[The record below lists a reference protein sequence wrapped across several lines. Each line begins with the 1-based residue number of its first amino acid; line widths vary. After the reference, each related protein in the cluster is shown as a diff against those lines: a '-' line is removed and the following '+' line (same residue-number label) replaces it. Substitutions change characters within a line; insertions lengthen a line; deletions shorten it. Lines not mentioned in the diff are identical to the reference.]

1 MPMFLRCCA
10 VLLPAVLLSA
20 CTFFPVKTAEKKE
33 TAATSV
39 PVHKPEPVKMPD
51 SGFFAPYETPV
62 DDPVQ
67 FFFPHGQNG
76 PMVFAGDTL
85 IRAASWTRGD
95 GIEFFSLK
103 DGAPAY
109 TGGLISAGYVMDM
122 LCVREKFLYLATD
135 YSVLSATGWQ
145 QGKPVILENHLISF
159 PAGGVRKLATDGT
172 FLYANTRDGIRVYR
186 IMPDGRLL
194 YERVLNESKPL
205 TAMAATPDGTLY
217 CVNKV
222 SPNTLLKFRKGET
235 EPRRELLAFRIEG
248 IYSDGKSCF
257 LLNRNRLFCAETKK
271 ELPLNGEKI
280 IHVIPRGDRNSLE
293 LITENAGKIFSK
305 FLSGGKVVPLPAF
318 LNTNWNGHLAGSGKY
333 LARSAQWIQVLDRT
347 GKVLQIPMVHG
358 EAPVVICKP
367 YVYSIDRQGKNYV
380 LYGFNT
386 EKIQNRDMLPD
397 LTFSWQAVPGPA
409 FRYDIV
415 IPPFAFYNWKD
426 KYLFAP
432 EALLDI
438 SDPSAPQLRAN
449 IKGPAAC
456 IVEDSGKIYLAQGN
470 FLSVLDT
477 AKLPDVTPVQTFS
490 KSKAVPLWSDIAV
503 QGDLLYVN
511 GRNKLTVFR
520 IAGSELKELSTL
532 PLNGNSYKMIR
543 INNLLYFAPYGRNTP
558 FRIVDVKD
566 PSKPFIAAE
575 PEMHKG
581 ASVLGIKYEGG
592 KLYIA
597 DGRTITAYSLE
608 NPLAPKPV
616 STRSGPDKAMQGYNF
631 IDIRDGILAG
641 KKYPRFDI
649 WRVGK

>member
-1 MPMFLRCCA
+1 MPMFRRCCA
-10 VLLPAVLLSA
+10 SLILTALLSA
-20 CTFFPVKTAEKKE
+20 CSSLP
-33 TAATSV
+33 
-39 PVHKPEPVKMPD
+39 
-51 SGFFAPYETPV
+51 ETPA
-62 DDPVQ
+62 DAPAQ

-122 LCVREKFLYLATD
+122 LCVKEKFLYLATD
-135 YSVLSATGWQ
+135 YSLLSATGWQ
-145 QGKPVILENHLISF
+145 QGKPVVLENHLISF

-172 FLYANTRDGIRVYR
+172 FLYATTRDGIRIYR

-194 YERVLNESKPL
+194 FTRLLTEKSTV
-205 TAMAATPDGTLY
+205 TAMTATPDGVLFYVTKDAPDTLIRFLPDGIGPLQE
-217 CVNKV
+217 KV
-222 SPNTLLKFRKGET
+222 S
-235 EPRRELLAFRIEG
+235 FRIGG
-248 IYSDGKSCF
+248 IFSDGKNAF
-257 LLNRNRLFCAETKK
+257 LLNKNRLICAETKK
-271 ELPLNGEKI
+271 DLLPAGEKI
-280 IHVIPRGDRNSLE
+280 VRVIPRSARNSLE
-293 LITENAGKIFSK
+293 LITETAGEISRKS
-305 FLSGGKVVPLPAF
+305 LSSGELVPLQKLTTAD
-318 LNTNWNGHLAGSGKY
+318 WNGHLAGSGKY
-333 LARSAQWIQVLDRT
+333 LAQSAQWIRVLDRA

-367 YVYSIDRQGKNYV
+367 YVYSIDRQGRNYV

-386 EKIQNRDMLPD
+386 EKSQSPDMLPD
-397 LTFSWQAVPGPA
+397 LTLSWQAPKGPG

-426 KYLFAP
+426 QYLFAP

-438 SDPSAPQLRAN
+438 SDPAAPEVVAN

-470 FLSVLDT
+470 FLSVLDA

-511 GRNKLTVFR
+511 GRNKLTIFR
-520 IAGSELKELSTL
+520 IEGGDLKELSTL
-532 PLNGNSYKMIR
+532 PLDGNSYKMIR

-566 PSKPFIAAE
+566 PAKPFIAAE
-575 PEMHKG
+575 PEMHRG
-581 ASVLGIKYEGG
+581 ASILGIKYEDG

-608 NPLAPKPV
+608 DPLAPKPLIN
-616 STRSGPDKAMQGYNF
+616 RSGPDKAMQGYNF

-649 WRVGK
+649 WRIEE

>member
-1 MPMFLRCCA
+1 MPMFRRCCA
-10 VLLPAVLLSA
+10 SLILTALLSA
-20 CTFFPVKTAEKKE
+20 CSSLP
-33 TAATSV
+33 
-39 PVHKPEPVKMPD
+39 
-51 SGFFAPYETPV
+51 ETPA
-62 DDPVQ
+62 DAPAQ

-122 LCVREKFLYLATD
+122 LCVKEKFLYLATD
-135 YSVLSATGWQ
+135 YSLLSATGWQ
-145 QGKPVILENHLISF
+145 QGRPVVLENHLISF

-172 FLYANTRDGIRVYR
+172 ALYATTRDGIRIYR

-194 YERVLNESKPL
+194 FTRLLTEKSTV
-205 TAMAATPDGTLY
+205 TAMTATPDGVLFYVTKDAPDTLIRFLPDGIGPLQE
-217 CVNKV
+217 KV
-222 SPNTLLKFRKGET
+222 S
-235 EPRRELLAFRIEG
+235 FRIGG
-248 IYSDGKSCF
+248 IFSDGKNAF
-257 LLNRNRLFCAETKK
+257 LLNKNRLICAETKK
-271 ELPLNGEKI
+271 DLLPAGEKI
-280 IHVIPRGDRNSLE
+280 IRVIPRSDRNSLE
-293 LITENAGKIFSK
+293 LITETAGEISRKS
-305 FLSGGKVVPLPAF
+305 LSSGELVPLQKLTTAD
-318 LNTNWNGHLAGSGKY
+318 WNGHLAGSGKY
-333 LARSAQWIQVLDRT
+333 LAQSAQWIRVLDRT

-358 EAPVVICKP
+358 EAPVVICAP
-367 YVYSIDRQGKNYV
+367 YVYSIDRQGRNYV

-386 EKIQNRDMLPD
+386 EKSQSPDMLPD
-397 LTFSWQAVPGPA
+397 LTLSWQAPKGPG

-426 KYLFAP
+426 QYLFAP

-438 SDPSAPQLRAN
+438 SDPAAPEVVAN

-470 FLSVLDT
+470 FLSVLDA

-511 GRNKLTVFR
+511 GRNKLTIFR
-520 IAGSELKELSTL
+520 IEGGDLKELSTL
-532 PLNGNSYKMIR
+532 PLDGNSYKMIR
-543 INNLLYFAPYGRNTP
+543 IKNLLYFAPYGRNTP

-566 PSKPFIAAE
+566 PAKPFIAAE
-575 PEMHKG
+575 PEMHRG
-581 ASVLGIKYEGG
+581 ASILGIKYEDD

-608 NPLAPKPV
+608 DPLAPKPLI
-616 STRSGPDKAMQGYNF
+616 TRSGPDKAMQGYNF

-649 WRVGK
+649 WRIEE

>member
-1 MPMFLRCCA
+1 MMPMIRRFCA
-10 VLLPAVLLSA
+10 VLLLTVLLPA
-20 CTFFPVKTAEKKE
+20 CTFLP
-33 TAATSV
+33 
-39 PVHKPEPVKMPD
+39 
-51 SGFFAPYETPV
+51 ETPA
-62 DDPVQ
+62 DAPAQ

-76 PMVFAGDTL
+76 PIVFAGDTL

-122 LCVREKFLYLATD
+122 LCVRERFLYLATD
-135 YSVLSATGWQ
+135 YSILSATGWQ
-145 QGKPVILENHLISF
+145 QGRPIVLENHLISF
-159 PAGGVRKLATDGT
+159 PTGGVRKLATDGT
-172 FLYANTRDGIRVYR
+172 FLYANTRDGIRTYR
-186 IMPDGRLL
+186 MMPDGRLL
-194 YERVLNESKPL
+194 FTRLLTEKSTV
-205 TAMAATPDGTLY
+205 TAMTATPDGVLFYVTKDAPDTLIRFLPDGIGPLQE
-217 CVNKV
+217 KV
-222 SPNTLLKFRKGET
+222 S
-235 EPRRELLAFRIEG
+235 FRIGG
-248 IYSDGKSCF
+248 IFSDGKNAF
-257 LLNRNRLFCAETKK
+257 LLNKNRLICAETKK
-271 ELPLNGEKI
+271 DLLTEEEKI
-280 IHVIPRGDRNSLE
+280 VRVIPRGDRNSLE

-305 FLSGGKVVPLPAF
+305 SLSKGQVVMLRQLTTAD
-318 LNTNWNGHLAGSGKY
+318 WSGHLASGETY
-333 LARSAQWIQVLDRT
+333 LARSAQWIRILDRT
-347 GKVLQIPMVHG
+347 GKDLQIPMVHG
-358 EAPVVICKP
+358 EAPVVICAP
-367 YVYSIDRQGKNYV
+367 YVYSIDRQGKTYV

-386 EKIQNRDMLPD
+386 EKSQNPDMLPD

-438 SDPSAPQLRAN
+438 SDPAKPEVVSP

-470 FLSVLDT
+470 FLSVLDA

-511 GRNKLTVFR
+511 GRNKLTIFR
-520 IAGSELKELSTL
+520 IEGSELKELSTI

-566 PSKPFIAAE
+566 PARPFIAAE
-575 PEMHKG
+575 PAMHRG
-581 ASVLGIKYEGG
+581 ASVLGIKYEND

-608 NPLAPKPV
+608 DPLAPKPLII
-616 STRSGPDKAMQGYNF
+616 RSGPDKAMQGYNF

-649 WRVGK
+649 WRVDE

>member
-1 MPMFLRCCA
+1 MPMFRRCCA
-10 VLLPAVLLSA
+10 SLILTALLSA
-20 CTFFPVKTAEKKE
+20 CSSLP
-33 TAATSV
+33 
-39 PVHKPEPVKMPD
+39 
-51 SGFFAPYETPV
+51 ETPA
-62 DDPVQ
+62 DAPAQ

-122 LCVREKFLYLATD
+122 LCVKEKFLYLATD
-135 YSVLSATGWQ
+135 YSLLSATGWQ
-145 QGKPVILENHLISF
+145 QGKPVVLENHLISF
-159 PAGGVRKLATDGT
+159 PAGGVRRLATDGT
-172 FLYANTRDGIRVYR
+172 FLYATTRDGIRIYR

-194 YERVLNESKPL
+194 FTRLLTEKSTV
-205 TAMAATPDGTLY
+205 TAMTATPDGVLFYVTKDAPDTLIRFLPDGIGPLQE
-217 CVNKV
+217 KV
-222 SPNTLLKFRKGET
+222 S
-235 EPRRELLAFRIEG
+235 FRIGG
-248 IYSDGKSCF
+248 IFSDGKNAF
-257 LLNRNRLFCAETKK
+257 LLNKNRLICAETKK
-271 ELPLNGEKI
+271 DLLPAGEKI
-280 IHVIPRGDRNSLE
+280 VRVIPRSDRNSLE
-293 LITENAGKIFSK
+293 LITETAGEISRKS
-305 FLSGGKVVPLPAF
+305 LSSGELVPLQKLPTAD
-318 LNTNWNGHLAGSGKY
+318 WNGHLAGSGKY
-333 LARSAQWIQVLDRT
+333 LAQSAQWIRVLDRT

-358 EAPVVICKP
+358 EAPVVICAP
-367 YVYSIDRQGKNYV
+367 YVYSVDRQGRNYV

-386 EKIQNRDMLPD
+386 EKSQNPDMLPD
-397 LTFSWQAVPGPA
+397 LTLSWQAPKGPG

-426 KYLFAP
+426 QYLFAP

-438 SDPSAPQLRAN
+438 SDPAAPEVVAN

-470 FLSVLDT
+470 FLSVLDA

-511 GRNKLTVFR
+511 GRNKLTIFR
-520 IAGSELKELSTL
+520 IEGGDLKELSTL
-532 PLNGNSYKMIR
+532 PLDGNSYKMIR

-566 PSKPFIAAE
+566 PAKPFIAAE
-575 PEMHKG
+575 PEMHRG
-581 ASVLGIKYEGG
+581 ASILGIKYEDG

-608 NPLAPKPV
+608 DPLAPKPLI
-616 STRSGPDKAMQGYNF
+616 TRSGPDKAMQGYNF

-649 WRVGK
+649 WRIEE

>member
-1 MPMFLRCCA
+1 MMPMIRRFCA
-10 VLLPAVLLSA
+10 VLLLTVLLPA
-20 CTFFPVKTAEKKE
+20 CTFLP
-33 TAATSV
+33 
-39 PVHKPEPVKMPD
+39 
-51 SGFFAPYETPV
+51 ETPA
-62 DDPVQ
+62 DAPAQ

-135 YSVLSATGWQ
+135 YSILSATGWQ
-145 QGKPVILENHLISF
+145 QGRPVVLENHLISF

-172 FLYANTRDGIRVYR
+172 FLYANTRDGIRTYR
-186 IMPDGRLL
+186 MMPDGRLIFEKML
-194 YERVLNESKPL
+194 EEKRTV

-217 CVNKV
+217 CVTREA
-222 SPNTLLKFRKGET
+222 PNTLLKFRKGET
-235 EPRRELLAFRIEG
+235 EPRRELLPFRIGG
-248 IYSDGKSCF
+248 IFSDGKNAF
-257 LLNRNRLFCAETKK
+257 LLNKNRLICAETKK
-271 ELPLNGEKI
+271 DLLTEEEKI
-280 IHVIPRGDRNSLE
+280 VRVIPRGDRNSLE

-305 FLSGGKVVPLPAF
+305 SLSKGQVVMLRQLTTAD
-318 LNTNWNGHLAGSGKY
+318 WSGHLASGETY
-333 LARSAQWIQVLDRT
+333 LARSAQWIRILDRT
-347 GKVLQIPMVHG
+347 GKDLQIPMVHG
-358 EAPVVICKP
+358 EAPVVICAP
-367 YVYSIDRQGKNYV
+367 YVYSIDRQGKTYV

-386 EKIQNRDMLPD
+386 EKSQNPDMLPD
-397 LTFSWQAVPGPA
+397 LTLRWNVFPSPS

-438 SDPSAPQLRAN
+438 SDPAKPEVVSP

-470 FLSVLDT
+470 FLSVLDA

-511 GRNKLTVFR
+511 GRNKLTIFR
-520 IAGSELKELSTL
+520 IEGSELKELSTI

-566 PSKPFIAAE
+566 PAKPFIAAE
-575 PEMHKG
+575 PAMHRG
-581 ASVLGIKYEGG
+581 ASVLGIKYEND

-608 NPLAPKPV
+608 DPLAPKPLII
-616 STRSGPDKAMQGYNF
+616 RSGPDKAMQGYNF

-641 KKYPRFDI
+641 KKYPRFDV
-649 WRVGK
+649 WRVDE

>member
-1 MPMFLRCCA
+1 MPMFRRCCA
-10 VLLPAVLLSA
+10 SLILTALLSA
-20 CTFFPVKTAEKKE
+20 CSSLP
-33 TAATSV
+33 
-39 PVHKPEPVKMPD
+39 
-51 SGFFAPYETPV
+51 ETPA
-62 DDPVQ
+62 DAPAQ

-122 LCVREKFLYLATD
+122 LCVKEKFLYLATD
-135 YSVLSATGWQ
+135 YSLLSATGWQ
-145 QGKPVILENHLISF
+145 QGKPVVLENHLISF

-172 FLYANTRDGIRVYR
+172 FLYVTTRDGIRIYR

-194 YERVLNESKPL
+194 FTRLLTEKSTV
-205 TAMAATPDGTLY
+205 TAMTVTTDGVLFYVTKDAPDTLIRFLPDGIGPLQE
-217 CVNKV
+217 KV
-222 SPNTLLKFRKGET
+222 S
-235 EPRRELLAFRIEG
+235 FRIGG
-248 IYSDGKSCF
+248 IFSDGKNAF
-257 LLNRNRLFCAETKK
+257 LLNKNRLICAETKK
-271 ELPLNGEKI
+271 DLLPAGEKI
-280 IHVIPRGDRNSLE
+280 IRVIPRSDRNSLE
-293 LITENAGKIFSK
+293 LITETAGEISRKS
-305 FLSGGKVVPLPAF
+305 LSSGELVLIQKLPTAD
-318 LNTNWNGHLAGSGKY
+318 WNGHLAGSGKY
-333 LARSAQWIQVLDRT
+333 LARSAQWIRILDRT
-347 GKVLQIPMVHG
+347 GKDLQIPMVHG
-358 EAPVVICKP
+358 EAPVVICAP
-367 YVYSIDRQGKNYV
+367 YVYSIDRQGTNYV

-386 EKIQNRDMLPD
+386 EKSQRPDMLPD
-397 LTFSWQAVPGPA
+397 LTLSWQAQKGPG

-426 KYLFAP
+426 QYLFAP

-438 SDPSAPQLRAN
+438 SDPAAPEVVAN

-470 FLSVLDT
+470 FLSVLDA

-511 GRNKLTVFR
+511 GRNKLTIFR
-520 IAGSELKELSTL
+520 IEGGDLKELSTL
-532 PLNGNSYKMIR
+532 PLDGNSYKMIR

-566 PSKPFIAAE
+566 PAKPFVAAE
-575 PEMHKG
+575 PAMHRG
-581 ASVLGIKYEGG
+581 ASILGIKYEDD

-608 NPLAPKPV
+608 DPLAPKPLI
-616 STRSGPDKAMQGYNF
+616 TRSGPDKAMQGYNF

-649 WRVGK
+649 WRIEE

>member
-1 MPMFLRCCA
+1 MPMFQRCCA
-10 VLLPAVLLSA
+10 SLILTALLSA
-20 CTFFPVKTAEKKE
+20 CSSLP
-33 TAATSV
+33 
-39 PVHKPEPVKMPD
+39 
-51 SGFFAPYETPV
+51 ETPA
-62 DDPVQ
+62 DAPAQ

-122 LCVREKFLYLATD
+122 LCVKEKFLYLATD
-135 YSVLSATGWQ
+135 YSLLSATGWQ
-145 QGKPVILENHLISF
+145 QGKPVVLENHLISF

-172 FLYANTRDGIRVYR
+172 FLYATTRDGIRIYR

-194 YERVLNESKPL
+194 FTRLLTEKSTV
-205 TAMAATPDGTLY
+205 TAMTVTPDGVLFYVTKDAPDTLIRFLPDGIGPLQE
-217 CVNKV
+217 KV
-222 SPNTLLKFRKGET
+222 S
-235 EPRRELLAFRIEG
+235 FRIGG
-248 IYSDGKSCF
+248 IFSDGKNAF
-257 LLNRNRLFCAETKK
+257 LLNKNRLICAETKK
-271 ELPLNGEKI
+271 DLLPAGEKI
-280 IHVIPRGDRNSLE
+280 IRVIPRSDRNSLE
-293 LITENAGKIFSK
+293 LITETAGEISRKS
-305 FLSGGKVVPLPAF
+305 LSSGELVPLQKLTTAD
-318 LNTNWNGHLAGSGKY
+318 WNGHLAGSGKY
-333 LARSAQWIQVLDRT
+333 LAWSAQWIRILDRA
-347 GKVLQIPMVHG
+347 GKVLSIPMVHG

-367 YVYSIDRQGKNYV
+367 YIYSVDRQGKNYV

-397 LTFSWQAVPGPA
+397 LTFSWQAAPGPA

-426 KYLFAP
+426 QYLFAP

-438 SDPSAPQLRAN
+438 SDPAAPEVVAN

-470 FLSVLDT
+470 FLSVLDA

-511 GRNKLTVFR
+511 GRNKLTIFR
-520 IAGSELKELSTL
+520 IEGGNLKELSTL
-532 PLNGNSYKMIR
+532 PLDGNSYKMIR
-543 INNLLYFAPYGRNTP
+543 IKNLLYFAPYGRNTP

-566 PSKPFIAAE
+566 PAKPFIAAE
-575 PEMHKG
+575 SEMHRG
-581 ASVLGIKYEGG
+581 ASILGIKYEDG

-616 STRSGPDKAMQGYNF
+616 SIRSGPDKAMQGYNF
-631 IDIRDGILAG
+631 IDVRDGILAG

-649 WRVGK
+649 WRIGK

>member
-1 MPMFLRCCA
+1 MPMFRRCCA
-10 VLLPAVLLSA
+10 SLILTALLSA
-20 CTFFPVKTAEKKE
+20 CSSLP
-33 TAATSV
+33 
-39 PVHKPEPVKMPD
+39 
-51 SGFFAPYETPV
+51 ETPA
-62 DDPVQ
+62 DAPAQ

-122 LCVREKFLYLATD
+122 LCVKEKFLYLATD
-135 YSVLSATGWQ
+135 YSLLSATGWQ
-145 QGKPVILENHLISF
+145 QGKPVVLENHLISF

-172 FLYANTRDGIRVYR
+172 FLYATTRDGIRIYR

-194 YERVLNESKPL
+194 FTRLLTEKSTV
-205 TAMAATPDGTLY
+205 TAMTATPDGVLFYVTKDAPDTLIRFLPDGIGPLQE
-217 CVNKV
+217 KV
-222 SPNTLLKFRKGET
+222 S
-235 EPRRELLAFRIEG
+235 FRIGG
-248 IYSDGKSCF
+248 IFSDGKNAF
-257 LLNRNRLFCAETKK
+257 LLNKNRLICAETKK
-271 ELPLNGEKI
+271 DLLPAGEKI
-280 IHVIPRGDRNSLE
+280 VRVIPRSARNSLE
-293 LITENAGKIFSK
+293 LITETAGEISRKS
-305 FLSGGKVVPLPAF
+305 LSSGELVPLQKLTTAD
-318 LNTNWNGHLAGSGKY
+318 WNGHLAGSGKY
-333 LARSAQWIQVLDRT
+333 LAQSAQWIRVLDRA

-367 YVYSIDRQGKNYV
+367 YVYSIDRQGRNYV

-386 EKIQNRDMLPD
+386 EKSQSPDMLPD
-397 LTFSWQAVPGPA
+397 LTLSWQAPKGPG

-426 KYLFAP
+426 QYLFAP

-438 SDPSAPQLRAN
+438 SDPAAPEVVAN

-456 IVEDSGKIYLAQGN
+456 IVEDSGKVYLAQGN
-470 FLSVLDT
+470 FLSVLDA

-511 GRNKLTVFR
+511 GRNKLTIFR
-520 IAGSELKELSTL
+520 IEGGDLKELSTL
-532 PLNGNSYKMIR
+532 PLDGNSYKMIR

-566 PSKPFIAAE
+566 PAKPFIAAE
-575 PEMHKG
+575 PEMHRG
-581 ASVLGIKYEGG
+581 ASILGIKYEDG

-608 NPLAPKPV
+608 DPLAPKPLIN
-616 STRSGPDKAMQGYNF
+616 RSGPDKAMQGYNF

-649 WRVGK
+649 WRIEE

>member
-1 MPMFLRCCA
+1 MPMFRRCCA
-10 VLLPAVLLSA
+10 SLILTALLSA
-20 CTFFPVKTAEKKE
+20 CSSLP
-33 TAATSV
+33 
-39 PVHKPEPVKMPD
+39 
-51 SGFFAPYETPV
+51 ETPA
-62 DDPVQ
+62 DAPAQ

-122 LCVREKFLYLATD
+122 LCVKEKFLYLATD
-135 YSVLSATGWQ
+135 YSLLSATGWQ
-145 QGKPVILENHLISF
+145 QGKPVVLENHLISF
-159 PAGGVRKLATDGT
+159 PAGGVRRLATDGT
-172 FLYANTRDGIRVYR
+172 FLYATTRDGIRIYR

-194 YERVLNESKPL
+194 FTRLLTEKSTV
-205 TAMAATPDGTLY
+205 TAMTATPDGVLFYVTKDAPDTLIRFLPDGIGPLQE
-217 CVNKV
+217 KV
-222 SPNTLLKFRKGET
+222 S
-235 EPRRELLAFRIEG
+235 FRIGG
-248 IYSDGKSCF
+248 IFSDGKNAF
-257 LLNRNRLFCAETKK
+257 LLNKNRLICAETKK
-271 ELPLNGEKI
+271 DLLPAGEKI
-280 IHVIPRGDRNSLE
+280 VRVIPRSDRNSLE
-293 LITENAGKIFSK
+293 LITETAGEISRKS
-305 FLSGGKVVPLPAF
+305 LSSGELVPLQKLPTAD
-318 LNTNWNGHLAGSGKY
+318 WNGHLAGSGKY
-333 LARSAQWIQVLDRT
+333 LAQSAQWIRVLDRT

-358 EAPVVICKP
+358 EAPVVICAP
-367 YVYSIDRQGKNYV
+367 YVYSVDRQGRNYV

-386 EKIQNRDMLPD
+386 EKSQNPDMLPD
-397 LTFSWQAVPGPA
+397 LTLSWQAPKGPG

-426 KYLFAP
+426 QYLFAP

-438 SDPSAPQLRAN
+438 SDPAAPEVVAN

-470 FLSVLDT
+470 FLSVLDA

-511 GRNKLTVFR
+511 GRNKLTIFR
-520 IAGSELKELSTL
+520 IEGGDLKELSTL
-532 PLNGNSYKMIR
+532 PLDGNSYKMIR

-566 PSKPFIAAE
+566 PAKPFVAAE
-575 PEMHKG
+575 PEIHRG
-581 ASVLGIKYEGG
+581 ASILGIKYEDG

-608 NPLAPKPV
+608 DPLAPKPLI
-616 STRSGPDKAMQGYNF
+616 TRSGPDKAMQGYNF

-649 WRVGK
+649 WRIEE

>member
-1 MPMFLRCCA
+1 MPMFRRCCA
-10 VLLPAVLLSA
+10 SLILTALLSA
-20 CTFFPVKTAEKKE
+20 CSSLP
-33 TAATSV
+33 
-39 PVHKPEPVKMPD
+39 
-51 SGFFAPYETPV
+51 ETPA
-62 DDPVQ
+62 DAPAQ

-103 DGAPAY
+103 DGTPAY

-122 LCVREKFLYLATD
+122 LCVKEKFLYLATD
-135 YSVLSATGWQ
+135 YSLLSATGWQ
-145 QGKPVILENHLISF
+145 QGKPVVLENHLISF

-172 FLYANTRDGIRVYR
+172 ALYATTRDGIRIYR

-194 YERVLNESKPL
+194 FTRLLTEKSTV
-205 TAMAATPDGTLY
+205 TAMTVTPDGVLFYVTKDAPDTLIRFLPDGIGPLQE
-217 CVNKV
+217 KV
-222 SPNTLLKFRKGET
+222 S
-235 EPRRELLAFRIEG
+235 FRIGG
-248 IYSDGKSCF
+248 IFSDGKNAF
-257 LLNRNRLFCAETKK
+257 LLNKNRLICAETKK
-271 ELPLNGEKI
+271 DLLPAGEKI
-280 IHVIPRGDRNSLE
+280 IRVIPRSDRNSLE
-293 LITENAGKIFSK
+293 LITEAAGEISRKS
-305 FLSGGKVVPLPAF
+305 LSSGELVPLQKLPTAD
-318 LNTNWNGHLAGSGKY
+318 WNGHLAGSGKY
-333 LARSAQWIQVLDRT
+333 LAQSAQWIRVLDRA

-358 EAPVVICKP
+358 EAPVVICAP
-367 YVYSIDRQGKNYV
+367 YVYSVDQQGRNYV

-386 EKIQNRDMLPD
+386 EKSQNPDMLPD
-397 LTFSWQAVPGPA
+397 LTLSWQAPKGPG

-426 KYLFAP
+426 QYLFAP

-438 SDPSAPQLRAN
+438 SDPAAPEVVAN

-470 FLSVLDT
+470 FLSVLD
-477 AKLPDVTPVQTFS
+477 ASKLPDVTPVQTFS

-511 GRNKLTVFR
+511 GRNKLTIFR
-520 IAGSELKELSTL
+520 IEGGDLKELSTL
-532 PLNGNSYKMIR
+532 PLDGNSYKMIR

-566 PSKPFIAAE
+566 PAKPFIAAE
-575 PEMHKG
+575 PEMHRG
-581 ASVLGIKYEGG
+581 ASILGIKYEDG

-608 NPLAPKPV
+608 DPLAPKPLIN
-616 STRSGPDKAMQGYNF
+616 RSGPDKAMQGYNF

-649 WRVGK
+649 WRIEE

>member
-1 MPMFLRCCA
+1 MMPMIRRFCA
-10 VLLPAVLLSA
+10 VLLLTVLLPA
-20 CTFFPVKTAEKKE
+20 CTFLP
-33 TAATSV
+33 
-39 PVHKPEPVKMPD
+39 
-51 SGFFAPYETPV
+51 ETPA
-62 DDPVQ
+62 DAPAQ

-135 YSVLSATGWQ
+135 YSILSATGWQ
-145 QGKPVILENHLISF
+145 QGRPVVLENHLISF

-172 FLYANTRDGIRVYR
+172 FLYANTRDGIRTYR
-186 IMPDGRLL
+186 MMPDGRLL
-194 YERVLNESKPL
+194 FTRLLTEKSTV
-205 TAMAATPDGTLY
+205 TAMTATPDGVLFYVTKDAPDTLIRFLPDGIGPLQE
-217 CVNKV
+217 KV
-222 SPNTLLKFRKGET
+222 S
-235 EPRRELLAFRIEG
+235 FRIGG
-248 IYSDGKSCF
+248 IFSDGKNAF
-257 LLNRNRLFCAETKK
+257 LLNKNRLICAETKK
-271 ELPLNGEKI
+271 DLLTEEEKI
-280 IHVIPRGDRNSLE
+280 VRVIPRGDRNSLE

-305 FLSGGKVVPLPAF
+305 SLSKGQVVMLRQLTTAD
-318 LNTNWNGHLAGSGKY
+318 WSGHLASGETY
-333 LARSAQWIQVLDRT
+333 LARSVQWIRILDRT
-347 GKVLQIPMVHG
+347 GKDLQIPMVHG
-358 EAPVVICKP
+358 EAPVVICAP
-367 YVYSIDRQGKNYV
+367 YVYSIDRQGKTYV

-386 EKIQNRDMLPD
+386 EKSQNPDMLLD
-397 LTFSWQAVPGPA
+397 LTLRWNVLPSPS

-438 SDPSAPQLRAN
+438 SDPAKPEVVSP

-470 FLSVLDT
+470 FLSVLDA

-490 KSKAVPLWSDIAV
+490 KSKAVPLWLDIAV

-511 GRNKLTVFR
+511 GRNKLTIFR
-520 IAGSELKELSTL
+520 IEGSELKELSTI

-566 PSKPFIAAE
+566 PAKPFIAAE
-575 PEMHKG
+575 PAMHRG
-581 ASVLGIKYEGG
+581 ASVLGIKYENV
-592 KLYIA
+592 KL
-597 DGRTITAYSLE
+597 
-608 NPLAPKPV
+608 
-616 STRSGPDKAMQGYNF
+616 
-631 IDIRDGILAG
+631 
-641 KKYPRFDI
+641 
-649 WRVGK
+649 